1 MDKPTVYIVAATRS
15 PIGRFGG
22 SLKDTSPIMLA
33 TEVAESAVARS
44 GLGADHIQ
52 HVVIGHVIHSEGRDM
67 YLPRVVAQNIGLAV
81 ATPAVAVNRL
91 CGSGMQAIISACN
104 MIMLGDA
111 EVVLA
116 GGVEVMS
123 RGGYLLD
130 SYRWGRRTGA
140 GQVHD
145 MMLAAL
151 TDPFGHGHMGMT
163 AEYIADAFAI
173 SRKTQDA
180 WAAQSQARAV
190 AAQNK
195 GLFAQETTPITLAD
209 AKTKASKTK
218 PGKQKPKV
226 FAEDEHIRPDADLAQ
241 LGTLKPVFREGGSVT
256 AGNAAGINDG
266 ASMLILASEEAVKRH
281 NLKPLGRVVG
291 YGYGG
296 VKPEIMGMGPVPAT
310 RMALARCRLTV
321 ADLAVV
327 ESNEAFAAQVCAV
340 NKELGLPADKVNITG
355 GAIALGHPIGATGA
369 VITTKLI
376 YQLNRLAKDKSKSKG
391 KASHY
396 GLATM
401 CIGGGQGISL
411 VLATI

>member
-1 MDKPTVYIVAATRS
+1 MAKQDTSVYIVAATRS

-22 SLKDTSPIMLA
+22 SLKDTSPIVLA
-33 TEVAESAVARS
+33 GEVARS
-44 GLGADHIQ
+44 ALAKSGLEARHIQ
-52 HVVIGHVIHSEGRDM
+52 HVIIGHVIHTEGRDM

-81 ATPAVAVNRL
+81 STPAVAVSRL
-91 CGSGMQAIISACN
+91 CGSGMQAVISGYT

-130 SYRWGRRTGA
+130 GYRWGRRA
-140 GQVHD
+140 GDGQAHD

-163 AEYIADAFAI
+163 AEYIADEFAI

-180 WAAQSQARAV
+180 WAAQSQARAG
-190 AAQNK
+190 AAQK
-195 GLFAQETTPITLAD
+195 QGLFADEITPITLGD
-209 AKTKASKTK
+209 TKTKAKTKTGK
-218 PGKQKPKV
+218 PEV
-226 FAEDEHIRPDADLAQ
+226 FAKDEHIRPDADLAQ
-241 LGTLKPVFREGGSVT
+241 LSGLKPVFRDGGSVT

-266 ASMLILASEEAVKRH
+266 ASMLILASGAAVQRH
-281 NLKPLGRVVG
+281 NLTPLGRVVG

-310 RMALARCRLTV
+310 RMALARCGLAV
-321 ADLAVV
+321 ADLAVI

-340 NKELGLPADKVNITG
+340 NKELGLDADKVNVNG

-376 YQLNRLAKDKSKSKG
+376 YQLNRLAKDKGKD

-411 VLATI
+411 IMATS